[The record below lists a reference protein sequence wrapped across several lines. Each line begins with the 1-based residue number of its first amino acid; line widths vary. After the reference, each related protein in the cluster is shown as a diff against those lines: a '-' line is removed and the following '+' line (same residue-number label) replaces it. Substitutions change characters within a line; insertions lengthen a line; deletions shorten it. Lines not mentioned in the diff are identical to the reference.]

1 MTSLIDYTYFT
12 SGRLALTGLS
22 GNDVINDSN
31 IDELEQFIAI
41 YEKWALKR
49 LFGKDLYAAFVTDM
63 ETVPVPS
70 RWTPVIALLLPDTT
84 RKLSPLANL
93 IYYGY
98 ISDKQALLAAGQH
111 VKIQTTDTIATGAP
125 LLMTQLYNEAVDDLS
140 DVYDYIS
147 ENSSDFPEWD
157 GDAFAF
163 AHINF
168 LDI

>member
-12 SGRLALTGLS
+12 SGRLVITGLA

-31 IDELEQFIAI
+31 IDEVEQFIAI

-49 LFGKDLYAAFVTDM
+49 LFGTDLYAAFVTDM

-70 RWTPVIALLLPDTT
+70 RWTPVIAMLLPDTT
-84 RKLSPLANL
+84 HKLSPLANL

-98 ISDKQALLAAGQH
+98 IGDKQALLTAGQT
-111 VKIQTTDTIATGAP
+111 VKVVAADSVTAGVP
-125 LLMTQLYNEAVDDLS
+125 MLMTAIYNEAVDDLS
-140 DVYDYIS
+140 DVYDYIA
-147 ENSSDFPEWD
+147 ENSTLFPEWE